1 MMDDLKPGDR
11 VQVYARGRREA
22 VVEQVR
28 DGRALLEDGDC
39 WPVSSLER
47 VTPQVDG

>member
-1 MMDDLKPGDR
+1 MDDLKPGDR

-28 DGRALLEDGDC
+28 DGRVLLEDGDC
-39 WPVSSLER
+39 WPATSLER
-47 VTPQVDG
+47 VPCPADE